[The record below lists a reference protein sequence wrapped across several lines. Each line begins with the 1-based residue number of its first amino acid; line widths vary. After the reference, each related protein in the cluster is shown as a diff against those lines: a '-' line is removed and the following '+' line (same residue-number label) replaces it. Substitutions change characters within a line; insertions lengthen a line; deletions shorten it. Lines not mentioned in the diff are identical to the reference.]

1 MGRRAKREKRKIE
14 VLVNERLVTVTMF
27 PPEGRKKSWYAY
39 WAGLKARKSTGHSN
53 FGDAAMAV
61 NDMLGNGGQKSQLAD
76 TVLSDEEFEEIQRR
90 HFGKKQKPDAKRR
103 AEKSLVACMEAIS
116 AFRAITGLKPITLAK
131 PEDCERFQTEAL
143 RLPKNWR
150 SKHPLNQDENQVPRL
165 SANTVVKWSVAL
177 QAAFERA
184 NANAGR
190 KCVRSVVGEKK
201 LLQFNPWHRF
211 TWIEGFDREIRQFD
225 GEELLALLDHFE
237 TNWPQVT
244 VATAM
249 TKVFL
254 WSWGRRSE
262 VAGLQWGEC
271 RIVGNECHF
280 ESVGKWGVD
289 KWFRIPEAL
298 YRELQGLRQCES
310 PYVFAAFS
318 DQLRDH
324 HATGRN
330 PWLVSTVHKEFTPEN
345 LGEWFYR
352 RINKWSKS
360 LPKGAAYIHVFRK
373 TALQYAV
380 SGESAI
386 SQVAADAR
394 LGAGVMMTSYA
405 KETDEEMRHRSNRT
419 YARILASLRPDV
431 AERFGYSAPKVD
443 PLAAKLQEAIAAQN
457 WDLAARL
464 TAELAKR
471 SQQAG

>member
-1 MGRRAKREKRKIE
+1 M
-14 VLVNERLVTVTMF
+14 
-27 PPEGRKKSWYAY
+27 
-39 WAGLKARKSTGHSN
+39 
-53 FGDAAMAV
+53 
-61 NDMLGNGGQKSQLAD
+61 
-76 TVLSDEEFEEIQRR
+76 
-90 HFGKKQKPDAKRR
+90 
-103 AEKSLVACMEAIS
+103 
-116 AFRAITGLKPITLAK
+116 
-131 PEDCERFQTEAL
+131 
-143 RLPKNWR
+143 
-150 SKHPLNQDENQVPRL
+150 
-165 SANTVVKWSVAL
+165 KWSVAL

-190 KCVRSVVGEKK
+190 KCVRSVAGEKK
-201 LLQFNPWHRF
+201 LLQSNPWHRF

-237 TNWPQVT
+237 ANWPQVT
-244 VATAM
+244 IATAM

-262 VAGLQWGEC
+262 VASLRWSEC

-298 YRELQGLRQCES
+298 YRELQRLKQCDS

-318 DQLRDH
+318 VQLRDH

-330 PWLVSTVHKEFTPEN
+330 PWLVSTVQKEFTPEN

-373 TALQYAV
+373 TTLQYAV
-380 SGESAI
+380 SGEAAL

-405 KETDEEMRHRSNRT
+405 KETDEEMRHKSNRT
-419 YARILASLRPDV
+419 YARILASLPPDV
-431 AERFGYSAPKVD
+431 AERFGYLAPKVD

-464 TAELAKR
+464 SAELAKR